1 MDIIKIKDGKRVRY
15 TARKH
20 SGIGRVIEVYE
31 RLNGTWVALHD
42 KQRNESVTVR
52 PSQVAAI

>member
-15 TARKH
+15 TARKF
-20 SGIGRVIEVYE
+20 SGIGKVIELY
-31 RLNGTWVALHD
+31 RRANGHWVALHD

-52 PSQVAAI
+52 PSQISAI